1 MKTSSLRSKDKEAE
15 MDNELMRAM
24 AKELASKINAMI
36 NIPLISE
43 DNEQMFFE
51 LVVLMVL
58 DLVLTRIEKPRK

>member
-1 MKTSSLRSKDKEAE
+1 

-24 AKELASKINAMI
+24 AKELATKINQVV

-43 DNEQMFFE
+43 ENEQMFFE

-58 DLVLTRIEKPRK
+58 DLVLSRMEKPRK